1 MIVEALRKPAAP
13 SAVPAQTTL
22 KRIPTLIDCTCLAIA
37 MRLVIWATRNN
48 HG

>member
-1 MIVEALRKPAAP
+1 MIAEALRKPAAP
-13 SAVPAQTTL
+13 PAVPAPTTL
-22 KRIPTLIDCTCLAIA
+22 RRVPTLVDCTCLVIA